1 MQPYSI
7 WMILKLLLNT
17 QMMWMIFTKIL
28 KNAIQ
33 IRNVKHKLVLIWLLI
48 CFLMKKLNPIV
59 TELIIRGKKL
69 NISLV
74 FIRQSYFAW
83 PKNIGLNSKY
93 YFVMEILNKGELQL
107 IIHQILSFKT
117 LWIFIKNVQQ
127 NHILFWGL
135 ILLLHQIILH
145 VSERIY

>member
-1 MQPYSI
+1 
-7 WMILKLLLNT
+7 MILKLLLNT

-107 IIHQILSFKT
+107 IIQLIIHQILSFKT